1 MFVVYT
7 RIYTRMIEVESKTF
21 KSGNS
26 VALRLPKEFGFAEG
40 IEVTL
45 RKVGNTLEVTPKQKQ
60 RLSPAELVARL
71 REIGTPPG
79 PPVGRL
85 KPIFPKRRGL

>member
-1 MFVVYT
+1 
-7 RIYTRMIEVESKTF
+7 MIELDGKTF

-26 VALRLPKEFGFAEG
+26 VALRLPKELGIAEG
-40 IEVTL
+40 VEVTL
-45 RKVGNTLEVTPKQKQ
+45 RKVGDTLEITPKAK
-60 RLSPAELVARL
+60 RRITPAELVAEL
-71 REIGTPPG
+71 RKIGTPPG

>member
-1 MFVVYT
+1 
-7 RIYTRMIEVESKTF
+7 MIEVDTKTF

-26 VALRLPKEFGFAEG
+26 VALRLPKELGFAEG
-40 IEVTL
+40 VEVTL
-45 RKVGNTLEVTPKQKQ
+45 RKVGDTLEVTPKQKQ
-60 RLSPAELVARL
+60 RMSPAELVAKL
-71 REIGTPPG
+71 REIGKPPG